1 MYIDKQRFKIQ
12 IHSFHVNTSST
23 IQKSTY
29 KYIWFPFWIWN
40 ASWSIYYIHTVRMT
54 LYMTM
59 YYIVM
64 YNRIS
69 SFDSWLPPT
78 FVIPPILYIQA
89 LLVILWAYPITN
101 IWSTCRNTLPK
112 IHESNFPGVEQIL
125 WSSAWRTTVANHPPT
140 SHYSRLLPN
149 LKGNQ
154 FPWLYWLS
162 SVL

>member
-1 MYIDKQRFKIQ
+1 MPIYMCTLINKGLKFKFTVSMLILPLLFRNQ
-12 IHSFHVNTSST
+12 HT
-23 IQKSTY
+23 STY
-29 KYIWFPFWIWN
+29 DFLSEFEIPVDQYT
-40 ASWSIYYIHTVRMT
+40 HTVRMM

-69 SFDSWLPPT
+69 SFDSWLAPT

-112 IHESNFPGVEQIL
+112 IHESNFPDVEQIL
-125 WSSAWRTTVANHPPT
+125 WSSAWRTIVANHPPT

-154 FPWLYWLS
+154 FPWL
-162 SVL
+162 